1 MHTSESPQSLTFE
14 LIEQARRRIAGQVA
28 LTPFEWGSNLS
39 DVTGCKLYFK
49 LENLQI
55 TGSFKERGA
64 CNRLL
69 MMPVEQRAAG
79 VVAASAGNHA
89 QGVALHA
96 TRLGFRSTIVMPE
109 PTSLMKIARTRRYGA
124 EVVLH
129 GATYDDAYAHAREL
143 CEERGAVFIHPFD
156 DVGIMAGQGTI
167 GLEMIEQNPYLQTV
181 IVPIGGGG
189 LISGIAV
196 AVKEAN
202 PRIRVIGVQTS
213 AYPSMKAAVAAG
225 HPVEVPPGRTIA
237 DGIAVRKAGAQ
248 TLDIVQRYVDDI
260 VTVSE
265 EEIASAILLLLEE
278 EKVVAEGAAAAGL
291 AALVHG
297 YVPDARNRKT
307 GLVICGGNIDTN
319 VISNVIVRGLVKAG
333 RRVRL
338 QIALPDQPGALAR
351 LTRLIADERANILE
365 IHHDRQFNGLSLGE
379 TEVEMTL
386 ETRGEDHIQ
395 ELTRMLKR
403 EGYIFAR

>member
-1 MHTSESPQSLTFE
+1 MHTSEPSQSLTFE

-39 DVTGCKLYFK
+39 DITGSKLYFK

-69 MMPVEQRAAG
+69 MMPMEQRAAG

-109 PTSLMKIARTRRYGA
+109 ATSLMKIARTRRYGA

-129 GATYDDAYAHAREL
+129 GATYDDAYAHARTL

-196 AVKEAN
+196 ALKEAN
-202 PRIRVIGVQTS
+202 PRIRVVGVQTS
-213 AYPSMKAAVAAG
+213 AFPSMKAA
-225 HPVEVPPGRTIA
+225 
-237 DGIAVRKAGAQ
+237 
-248 TLDIVQRYVDDI
+248 
-260 VTVSE
+260 
-265 EEIASAILLLLEE
+265 
-278 EKVVAEGAAAAGL
+278 
-291 AALVHG
+291 
-297 YVPDARNRKT
+297 
-307 GLVICGGNIDTN
+307 
-319 VISNVIVRGLVKAG
+319 
-333 RRVRL
+333 
-338 QIALPDQPGALAR
+338 
-351 LTRLIADERANILE
+351 
-365 IHHDRQFNGLSLGE
+365 
-379 TEVEMTL
+379 
-386 ETRGEDHIQ
+386 
-395 ELTRMLKR
+395 
-403 EGYIFAR
+403 